1 MTQADDRRNRILDR
15 LPGPDYERIAG
26 QAELVTL
33 PAFAVICDT
42 GKVLEY
48 AYFPVSSVLSALI
61 VLENGAMVEA
71 ATIGNEG
78 MVGVSLLLGNP
89 PTPHRIVQQVLG
101 ETLRIDVDTF
111 SKALK
116 ASEALRHLVERFAV
130 TLIYQGSQGAAC
142 NQHHSVEE
150 RMCRWLLE
158 TSDRCG
164 KEEFDITQ
172 EFLGAM
178 LGVRRQG
185 VNLTA
190 RLLQQAGIIA
200 YDHSHLT
207 ILNRRALEKVSC
219 ECYGASTAVYRCLM
233 EGT

>member
-78 MVGVSLLLGNP
+78 MVGVSLLLGLSLIHIYAGTALRYTRSRLP
-89 PTPHRIVQQVLG
+89 GVLVYQ
-101 ETLRIDVDTF
+101 EPQA
-111 SKALK
+111 SHSHALK
-116 ASEALRHLVERFAV
+116 RELAIKGFSRQEKESMIRAAGPTKQHLF
-130 TLIYQGSQGAAC
+130 Q
-142 NQHHSVEE
+142 
-150 RMCRWLLE
+150 
-158 TSDRCG
+158 
-164 KEEFDITQ
+164 
-172 EFLGAM
+172 
-178 LGVRRQG
+178 
-185 VNLTA
+185 
-190 RLLQQAGIIA
+190 
-200 YDHSHLT
+200 
-207 ILNRRALEKVSC
+207 
-219 ECYGASTAVYRCLM
+219 
-233 EGT
+233 